1 MMDTLTVLQHNVNH
15 WNNKK
20 HELISIYRQYNP
32 DIILIND
39 HTITETQNIKI
50 PYYDTYVVNRT
61 NRQNNRDHR
70 GVAIA
75 IKNNI
80 IHRLLDDFTTDLTA
94 ITVET
99 GQGPVTIATDYIP
112 PSATYLN
119 YIDYNSL
126 LNRSNPVYFFG
137 DINPNHPN
145 FGYRGQNPVG
155 SAINLLMSQ
164 GKLRHIGPHFPTFL
178 KHNSSTTPDIAFTNT
193 RVFHNIH
200 MNPGPVTSSD
210 HIPVIATIT
219 VNPITIPIIPR
230 PQFSRADW
238 DNYKLELQDL
248 TVPENAH
255 PTKAD
260 IDSYLQVWT
269 DKITLG
275 TANHIPTLTHRII
288 PGVRPNNE
296 TNIVQQELNDIYNT
310 IATHGP
316 SQALCRRLSLLKI
329 DLRRLYTQ
337 QHEQLNNELIANI
350 NLESDPKK
358 FFSSI
363 KRLQGNNK
371 QNTPYLRDSG
381 NNKVH
386 TSEDKETLFRELWSN
401 VFQED
406 SDTED
411 FDEDHIETV
420 ENFISDHSEEI
431 IPYNTGDMSRLDPIN
446 CPRIT
451 LDELKDTVEHMK
463 HKAPGATKISAPQ
476 IKNLPINMLNYLLY
490 ILNMCLSMGYFPDT
504 FKHATMIF
512 IPKGKSSQHQVANYR
527 PISLLETYG
536 KIFDKILNIR
546 LTHFLENNSLV
557 NTRQHG
563 FRRNRGTNTALA
575 NFYETIANSINNKLK
590 VDIVLRDV
598 SKAFDKVWHTGLK
611 YKLFNTQLHA
621 CYIKTLSNYLD
632 NRTASIRIG
641 PHVGPPFPIDTGV
654 PQGGCLSPTLYQFFT
669 HDMPEPIGH
678 TDYIAYADDIT
689 QIITHPC
696 NHRYLALQTGRAISQ
711 INDFEKQW
719 KIKTNISK
727 FKIINISRRN
737 TVGIDTPDRYYEYT
751 NEGKMLGLNFD
762 TTGFS
767 KQHRTR
773 INIAKNNLAKLQ
785 IFRNLNLYNKRRL
798 YNAFVRPA
806 LVYPIVPLNMIPYTQ
821 KLKMQ
826 RVQNQALRFIT
837 NTRLSQRIRS
847 ETLHNECNIE
857 PLNQHIHRL
866 AKKTWDTMQHTQPE
880 LYEQLV
886 TNTPAT
892 RINTR
897 FPSSRTDAEGPIPTP
912 IYS

>member
-1 MMDTLTVLQHNVNH
+1 MLQHNVNH

-20 HELISIYRQYNP
+20 HELINIYRQYNP

-50 PYYDTYVVNRT
+50 PYYDTYIINKS

-80 IHRLLDDFTTDLTA
+80 NHRLLDDFTTDLTA

-112 PSATYLN
+112 PTATYLN

-145 FGYRGQNPVG
+145 FGYRGHNPVG

-164 GKLRHIGPHFPTFL
+164 GKLRHIGPNFPTFL

-193 RVFHNIH
+193 RVFHNIRLK
-200 MNPGPVTSSD
+200 PGPVTSSD

-230 PQFSRADW
+230 LQFTRADW
-238 DNYKLELQDL
+238 DSYKQELQDL
-248 TVPENAH
+248 TLPDNAH

-260 IDSYLQVWT
+260 IDRYLHAWT
-269 DKITLG
+269 GKITLAS
-275 TANHIPTLTHRII
+275 TNHIPTLAHRIV

-310 IATHGP
+310 IVTYGP
-316 SQALCRRLSLLKI
+316 SLVLCRRLSFLKTQ
-329 DLRRLYTQ
+329 LRRLYTQ
-337 QHEQLNNELIANI
+337 QHDQLNDQLIENI
-350 NLESDPKK
+350 NLETDPKK
-358 FFSSI
+358 FFSGI
-363 KRLQGNNK
+363 KRLQGNEK
-371 QNTPYLRDSG
+371 QNIPYLKDSG

-386 TSEDKETLFRELWSN
+386 KSEDKETLFREHWSP

-411 FDEDHIETV
+411 FDEDHIDTV
-420 ENFISDHSEEI
+420 EDFISDHSAEI
-431 IPYNTGDMSRLDPIN
+431 TPYDTGDMLRLDPIH

-451 LDELKDTVEHMK
+451 LDELKDIVKSMK
-463 HKAPGATKISAPQ
+463 HKAPGASKISAHQ
-476 IKNLPINMLNYLLY
+476 IKNLPLNMLNYFLY
-490 ILNMCLSMGYFPDT
+490 ILNMSLSMGYFPDT

-512 IPKGKSSQHQVANYR
+512 IPKGLSSQHKVENYR
-527 PISLLETYG
+527 PISLLDTQG

-546 LTHFLENNSLV
+546 LSHFLECNDLINK
-557 NTRQHG
+557 RQHG
-563 FRRNRGTNTALA
+563 FRRNRGTNTALST
-575 NFYETIANSINNKLK
+575 FYETIANSINNNLK

-611 YKLFNTQLHA
+611 YKLLHTQLHR

-641 PHVGPPFPIDTGV
+641 PHTGPTFSIETGV

-669 HDMPEPIGH
+669 HDIPEPIVH

-689 QIITHPC
+689 QIVTCPN
-696 NHRYLALQTGRAISQ
+696 NHRYLAIQTGRAITQ
-711 INDFEKQW
+711 INDFEKLW

-751 NEGKMLGLNFD
+751 NEGKILGLNFN
-762 TTGFS
+762 TTGFA
-767 KQHRTR
+767 KHHKIR
-773 INIAKNNLAKLQ
+773 IGIAKNTLAKLQ
-785 IFRNLNLYNKRRL
+785 QFCNLNQNNKRKL

-806 LVYPIVPLNMIPYTQ
+806 LIFPTVPLNMIPYAQ
-821 KLKMQ
+821 MLRMQ
-826 RVQNQALRFIT
+826 RVQNKALRFIT
-837 NTRLSQRIRS
+837 NTSLTQRIRS
-847 ETLHNECNIE
+847 ETLHNTCNIE

-866 AKKTWDTMQHTQPE
+866 AKKTWETVQYTQPQ

-886 TNTPAT
+886 ANTPAIRT
-892 RINTR
+892 NSR
-897 FPSSRTDAEGPIPTP
+897 FPSSRTNAEGTIPTP